1 MSISES
7 NQRHKLITWCYYL
20 INTYVS
26 ALSNIG
32 FQFCDKL
39 FQMCM
44 YCDIFIYIY
53 MFNINMWG
61 FFGITCGTATPC
73 THPTLHPAPS
83 EIHRSPLHHTG
94 LGYSEEPRINPLP
107 CSNISRDW
115 TFLHYYKQSLSH
127 GLAIP
132 IFWYLHCLGYNYSD
146 IT

>member
-20 INTYVS
+20 INTSLHGQILVFNSVINYFRCVCIVTY
-26 ALSNIG
+26 L
-32 FQFCDKL
+32 
-39 FQMCM
+39 
-44 YCDIFIYIY
+44 YIY

-94 LGYSEEPRINPLP
+94 VGYSEEPRINPLP